1 MEEQNLFENEFDHQ
15 YGDSYREGNSAA
27 TNSDHQLPGNAAAPS
42 EVGQSLT
49 PAAIPGEDAAATAS
63 EEAAKDLAAQVVP
76 KDLDKEKYLVFGYDP
91 ADFVLAIYP
100 NSPNCRHDAARDLFN
115 DLLILYDGNW
125 ELARNKLLTFKFV
138 QGLISERGMAEID
151 RIVEGGRKLLQKR
164 ESENFNSPQPS
175 KVMQKAI
182 EQVTG
187 RKYNVLK
194 LEQHSQEQ
202 GKVVG
207 MQQEILQTLERIGNE
222 FAKLI
227 PHYPLLKLLC
237 FRLKTKYYPAVFF
250 VGGAFAMT
258 LLTRCYYYFWPKPG
272 KKNRLNSLVLLIG
285 RMGGMKSV
293 AVDLEEIMM
302 EPIHKADAPQ
312 IAALNASNAE
322 REQNNGGAKSK
333 NPRPTGIYRAL
344 PPETSTAALRE
355 AEANA
360 HEMLDGEE
368 YYLHVSI
375 FDSELQNT
383 LSQMKKSYMDALQ
396 TYWLKS
402 YHSEKH
408 GAYLKTSNAPVGE
421 TPVHFNACYTGTEDA
436 MSALNTTKNNV
447 NGLMSRFTAVPNA
460 DSNFEMLEPPPY
472 DDAARKRDEDLR
484 EWAYKLNDCKGE
496 IPCEAISKALQ
507 LWTKHH
513 MEDAGEDHDY
523 AEEDLVKRPCWHAIN
538 FVLPYV
544 ISRHWDKMIKD
555 SDGHWKCGPDFKVDQ
570 KDVRLAITIAN
581 AQLAFQEHYCKAILE
596 KHYDD
601 LAAAQV
607 SNVRHKQKTWL
618 GYRRLPD
625 IFTSE
630 DVDRSFGYE
639 GKTGSICSRLKR
651 LQDQGLAQ
659 KITKGPDKGKYRK
672 LM

>member
-1 MEEQNLFENEFDHQ
+1 MKEENIFENEFDRQ
-15 YGDSYREGNSAA
+15 YGDSYREGKSAA
-27 TNSDHQLPGNAAAPS
+27 TNSDHQLPGNAAPS
-42 EVGQSLT
+42 EGGQSVT
-49 PAAIPGEDAAATAS
+49 PTAS
-63 EEAAKDLAAQVVP
+63 DEAAKELAAQVVP
-76 KDLDKEKYLVFGYDP
+76 KDVEKEKYLVFGYDP
-91 ADFVLAIYP
+91 QDFVNVLYP
-100 NSPNCRHDAARDLFN
+100 NGPNCRHDAARDLYN
-115 DLLILYDGNW
+115 DLIVMYDGNW
-125 ELARNKLLTFKFV
+125 ELARNKLLMFQWV
-138 QGLISERGMAEID
+138 QDLIAERGMTEID

-164 ESENFNSPQPS
+164 ESENYNSLQPS
-175 KVMQKAI
+175 KAMRKAI

-187 RKYNVLK
+187 RKYSVLK
-194 LEQHSQEQ
+194 REQLGVEQ
-202 GKVVG
+202 GQAAA
-207 MQQEILQTLERIGNE
+207 MQLEILRTLENIGAE

-227 PHYPLLKLLC
+227 PYFPLLKLLC
-237 FRLKTKYYPAVFF
+237 FRMKQKYYPAVFF

-258 LLTRCYYYFWPKPG
+258 LMTRCWYYFWPKPG
-272 KKNRLNSLVLLIG
+272 KKNRLNSLVMLIG

-302 EPIHKADAPQ
+302 EPIHVSDAPQ
-312 IAALNASNAE
+312 ITALNASNAE

-333 NPRPTGIYRAL
+333 KPRPTGIYRAL

-360 HEMLDGEE
+360 HETIDGEE

-421 TPVHFNACYTGTEDA
+421 TPVHFNAVYTGTDD
-436 MSALNTTKNNV
+436 ALNTINTEKNNV
-447 NGLMSRFTAVPNA
+447 NGLMSRFTTVPNA
-460 DSNFEMLEPPPY
+460 DSNFEMLEPSPY
-472 DDAARKRDEDLR
+472 DDAARKRDEELR
-484 EWAYKLNDCKGE
+484 DWAYKLDNFKGE
-496 IPCEAISKALQ
+496 IPCEPISKALQ

-513 MEDAGEDHDY
+513 MDDAGEDHDY
-523 AEEDLVKRPCWHAIN
+523 AQEDLVKRPCWHAIN
-538 FVLPYV
+538 FVLPFV
-544 ISRHWDKMIKD
+544 VVRHWDKMVQD
-555 SDGHWKCGPDFKVDQ
+555 TDGKWKCGPDFKVDQ
-570 KDVRLAITIAN
+570 KDVRLAILIAN

-601 LAAAQV
+601 LAAAQS

-618 GYRRLPD
+618 GYRRLPT
-625 IFTSE
+625 IFTSD
-630 DVDRSFGYE
+630 DVDKSFNYD
-639 GKTGSICSRLKR
+639 GKIGSICSRLKR

-659 KITKGPDKGKYRK
+659 KITSGKDKGKYRK

>member
-1 MEEQNLFENEFDHQ
+1 MTEKDIFENEFDRQ

-42 EVGQSLT
+42 EGTQSVT
-49 PAAIPGEDAAATAS
+49 PAASD
-63 EEAAKDLAAQVVP
+63 EAAKDLAAQMVP
-76 KDLDKEKYLVFGYDP
+76 KDVDQAKYLVFGYDP
-91 ADFVLAIYP
+91 ADFVLAMYP
-100 NSPNCRHDAARDLFN
+100 NGPNCRHDAARDTYN
-115 DLLILYDGNW
+115 DLLVMYDADVD
-125 ELARNKLLTFKFV
+125 LARNKLLSFQWV
-138 QGLISERGMAEID
+138 QDLITERGMSEID

-164 ESENFNSPQPS
+164 ESENFNAPQPS
-175 KVMQKAI
+175 KAMRKAI

-187 RKYNVLK
+187 RKYSVLK
-194 LEQHSQEQ
+194 REQLGQAQ
-202 GKVVG
+202 G
-207 MQQEILQTLERIGNE
+207 QAIAAQTEILQTLEHIGAE

-227 PHYPLLKLLC
+227 PYFALLKLLC
-237 FRLKTKYYPAVFF
+237 FRIKQKYFPAVFF

-258 LLTRCYYYFWPKPG
+258 LMTRCWYRFWPKPG
-272 KKNRLNSLVLLIG
+272 KKNRLNCLVLLIG

-333 NPRPTGIYRAL
+333 KPRPTGIYRAL

-360 HEMLDGEE
+360 HEIIDGED

-383 LSQMKKSYMDALQ
+383 LAQLKKGYMDALQ

-402 YHSEKH
+402 FHSEKH
-408 GAYLKTSNAPVGE
+408 GAYLKTSNAPIGE
-421 TPVHFNACYTGTEDA
+421 TAVHFNAVYTGTEDA
-436 MSALNTTKNNV
+436 LNKLNTESNNV
-447 NGLMSRFTAVPNA
+447 NGLMSRFSATPNA
-460 DSNFEMLEPPPY
+460 DSNFEMLEPSPY
-472 DDAARKRDEDLR
+472 DEDARKRDEELR
-484 EWAYKLNDCKGE
+484 DWAYKLDSCKGE
-496 IPCEAISKALQ
+496 IPCEPISKALQ

-513 MEDAGEDHDY
+513 MADAGEDNDL

-538 FVLPYV
+538 FVLPFV
-544 ISRHWDKMIKD
+544 VSRHWDKMVQD
-555 SDGHWKCGPDFKVDQ
+555 TDGRWKCGPDFKVDQ
-570 KDVRLAITIAN
+570 KDVRLAILIAN

-601 LAAAQV
+601 LAAAQS
-607 SNVRHKQKTWL
+607 SNVRHQNKTWL

-630 DVDRSFGYE
+630 DVDHSFGYE

-659 KITKGPDKGKYRK
+659 KITSGKDKGKYRK

>member
-1 MEEQNLFENEFDHQ
+1 MEQKELFENEFDRQ

-42 EVGQSLT
+42 EGTQSVT
-49 PAAIPGEDAAATAS
+49 PAASD
-63 EEAAKDLAAQVVP
+63 EAAKDLAAQMVP
-76 KDLDKEKYLVFGYDP
+76 KDVDQAKYLVFGYDP
-91 ADFVLAIYP
+91 ADFVLAMYP
-100 NSPNCRHDAARDLFN
+100 NGPNCRHDAARDTYN
-115 DLLILYDGNW
+115 DLLVMYDADVD
-125 ELARNKLLTFKFV
+125 LARNKLLSFQWV
-138 QGLISERGMAEID
+138 QDLITERGMSEID

-164 ESENFNSPQPS
+164 ESENFNAPQPS
-175 KVMQKAI
+175 KAMRKAI

-187 RKYNVLK
+187 RKYSVLK
-194 LEQHSQEQ
+194 REQLGQAQ
-202 GKVVG
+202 G
-207 MQQEILQTLERIGNE
+207 QAIAAQTEILQTLEHIGAE

-227 PHYPLLKLLC
+227 PYFTLLKLLC
-237 FRLKTKYYPAVFF
+237 FRIKQKYFPAVFF

-258 LLTRCYYYFWPKPG
+258 LMTRCWYRFWPKPG
-272 KKNRLNSLVLLIG
+272 KKNRLNCLVLLIG

-333 NPRPTGIYRAL
+333 KPRPTGIYRAL
-344 PPETSTAALRE
+344 PPETSTTALRE

-360 HEMLDGEE
+360 HEIIDGED

-383 LSQMKKSYMDALQ
+383 LAQLKKGYMDALQ

-402 YHSEKH
+402 FHSEKH
-408 GAYLKTSNAPVGE
+408 GAYLKTSNAPIGE
-421 TPVHFNACYTGTEDA
+421 TAVHFNAVYTGTEDA
-436 MSALNTTKNNV
+436 LNKLNTESNNV
-447 NGLMSRFTAVPNA
+447 NGLMSRFSATPNA
-460 DSNFEMLEPPPY
+460 DSNFEMLEPSPY
-472 DDAARKRDEDLR
+472 DEDARKRDEELR
-484 EWAYKLNDCKGE
+484 DWAYKLDACKGE
-496 IPCEAISKALQ
+496 IPCEPISKALQ

-513 MEDAGEDHDY
+513 MADAGEDNDL

-538 FVLPYV
+538 FVLPFV
-544 ISRHWDKMIKD
+544 VSRHWDKMVQD
-555 SDGHWKCGPDFKVDQ
+555 TDGRWKCGPDFKVDQ
-570 KDVRLAITIAN
+570 KDVRLAILIAN

-601 LAAAQV
+601 LAAAQS
-607 SNVRHKQKTWL
+607 SNVRHQNKTWL

-630 DVDRSFGYE
+630 DVDHSFGYE

-659 KITKGPDKGKYRK
+659 KITSGKDKGKYRK

>member
-1 MEEQNLFENEFDHQ
+1 MQEQDIFEGCEFDRL

-27 TNSDHQLPGNAAAPS
+27 TNSDHQLPSNAAAPS
-42 EVGQSLT
+42 EGGQLLT
-49 PAAIPGEDAAATAS
+49 PEAPAS
-63 EEAAKDLAAQVVP
+63 DETVKDLAAQVVP
-76 KDLDKEKYLVFGYDP
+76 KDVEKEKYLVFGYDP
-91 ADFVLAIYP
+91 VDFVNVLYP
-100 NSPNCRHDAARDLFN
+100 NGPNCRHDAARDTFN
-115 DLLILYDGNW
+115 DLIVMYDGNW
-125 ELARNKLLTFKFV
+125 ELARNKLLMFQWV
-138 QGLISERGMAEID
+138 QDLISERSMTEID
-151 RIVEGGRKLLQKR
+151 RIVEGGRKLFQKR
-164 ESENFNSPQPS
+164 ESENYNSLQPS
-175 KVMQKAI
+175 KAMRKAI

-194 LEQHSQEQ
+194 LEQRGVEQ
-202 GKVVG
+202 GQAVA
-207 MQQEILQTLERIGNE
+207 MQLEILQTLENIGAE

-227 PHYPLLKLLC
+227 PYFELLKLLC
-237 FRLKTKYYPAVFF
+237 FRIKQKYFPAVFF

-258 LLTRCYYYFWPKPG
+258 LMTRCWYYFWPKPG
-272 KKNRLNSLVLLIG
+272 KKNRLNSLVMLIG

-302 EPIHKADAPQ
+302 EPIHVADAPQ
-312 IAALNASNAE
+312 ISALNASNAE
-322 REQNNGGAKSK
+322 REQNNGGKGNK
-333 NPRPTGIYRAL
+333 KPRPTGVYRAL

-360 HEMLDGEE
+360 HETLDGEE
-368 YYLHVSI
+368 YSLHVSI

-383 LSQMKKSYMDALQ
+383 LSQLKKSYMDALQ

-421 TPVHFNACYTGTEDA
+421 TPVHFNACYTGTDDA
-436 MSALNTTKNNV
+436 LKAINTEKNNV
-447 NGLMSRFTAVPNA
+447 NGLMSRFTIVPNA
-460 DSNFEMLEPPPY
+460 DSNFEMLEPSPY
-472 DDAARKRDEDLR
+472 DDAARERDEKLR
-484 EWAYKLNDCKGE
+484 EWAYLLNDCKGQ
-496 IPCEAISKALQ
+496 IPCEQISKALQ

-513 MEDAGEDHDY
+513 MSDAGEDQDY

-538 FVLPYV
+538 FVLPFV
-544 ISRHWDKMIKD
+544 VSRHWNQMVQDT
-555 SDGHWKCGPDFKVDQ
+555 DGKWKCGPDFKVDQ
-570 KDVRLAITIAN
+570 KDVRLAILIAN

-601 LAAAQV
+601 LAAAQS

-618 GYRRLPD
+618 GYRRLPNP
-625 IFTSE
+625 FTSE
-630 DVDRSFGYE
+630 DVDKCFGYE

-659 KITKGPDKGKYRK
+659 KITSGPDKGKYRK